1 MSYDEEQR
9 RRSRVVVETP
19 SARREEYVTQTRR
32 YPEDRGGYSA
42 GVVAAVALTAIALTA
57 LVVFFMMNR
66 GSDATQTN
74 VNVTT
79 AATPLPTQPT
89 PLVIQQ
95 MTPMP
100 TQPPPIIVQ
109 QPPPVQTAPI
119 VVAPPAPASGT
130 TAPAPADDSAIEAR
144 VNKALGDDADTSS
157 LGITVTVINGRATL
171 NGLVKTADQKAR
183 AEQIAHA
190 ARGVKAVDNKIIVE
204 GQ

>member
-1 MSYDEEQR
+1 MSYDEERQ

-32 YPEDRGGYSA
+32 VPPERGGYST

-66 GSDATQTN
+66 GTDATQTN

-100 TQPPPIIVQ
+100 VT
-109 QPPPVQTAPI
+109 
-119 VVAPPAPASGT
+119 PAPLTTIVASSSRLPT
-130 TAPAPADDSAIEAR
+130 TFR
-144 VNKALGDDADTSS
+144 AL
-157 LGITVTVINGRATL
+157 
-171 NGLVKTADQKAR
+171 
-183 AEQIAHA
+183 
-190 ARGVKAVDNKIIVE
+190 
-204 GQ
+204 